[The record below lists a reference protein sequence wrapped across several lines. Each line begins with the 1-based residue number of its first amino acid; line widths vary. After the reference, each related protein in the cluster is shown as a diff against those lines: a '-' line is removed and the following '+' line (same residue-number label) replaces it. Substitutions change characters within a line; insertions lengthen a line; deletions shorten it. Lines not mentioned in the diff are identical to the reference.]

1 MRIHVVVCV
10 YVLFFASQLSLSRGE
25 MAALVLAISGVMTA
39 EALNTALEKFCDF
52 TQKSRNR
59 YIGLVKDL
67 AAGAVLLSAIGAL
80 LVGVIVLFRPELWRL
95 VHLLGACLGGRTA
108 GPVSPQ
114 KVKAGECQGG
124 AAASWCP
131 LVLRRKEEDV
141 WRQYLRSARRCWPL

>member
-1 MRIHVVVCV
+1 MRIHVVMCV

-80 LVGVIVLFRPELWRL
+80 LVGVIVLFRTELWQLLWDILTDPLRL
-95 VHLLGACLGGRTA
+95 TVLLFSLGVGVWFIFW
-108 GPVSPQ
+108 GPAWVEEQ
-114 KVKAGECQGG
+114 
-124 AAASWCP
+124 
-131 LVLRRKEEDV
+131 LDRFRRRK
-141 WRQYLRSARRCWPL
+141 

>member
-80 LVGVIVLFRPELWRL
+80 LVGVIVLFRPELWQLLWDILSNPLRL
-95 VHLLGACLGGRTA
+95 TVLLVSLGVGVWFIFW
-108 GPVSPQ
+108 GPAWV
-114 KVKAGECQGG
+114 EE
-124 AAASWCP
+124 
-131 LVLRRKEEDV
+131 LLDRFRRRK
-141 WRQYLRSARRCWPL
+141 